1 MTQVVNADARVDDGP
16 DGGGRPLQE
25 TRRWF
30 TTRSSRIA
38 EREWKGRM
46 AAIDA
51 AMAVVEFRMDGTILH
66 ANENFLGATGYSAA
80 EVIGRHHSIFVPPD
94 QQGREYREFW
104 AALNRGEHRKGEF
117 SRMGKGGKEL
127 WIEGSYSPILGA
139 AGTPVKVVKHAIDVT
154 KRVRME
160 REVREAREREQTESE
175 AINRRVQTL
184 LEVVT
189 QAADGDLTGDIPFRG
204 TDPIGRVAEGLSR
217 LLSQFRQSVVTIKEN
232 VKVVTR
238 TAGELE
244 RIGHDFQ
251 ARAEE
256 TSTEAEVVSVASEE
270 VSANVQT
277 VAAGAEEMTASIR
290 EIATNA
296 SAAARV
302 ATKAVAVAEATNRTV
317 GKLGESSSEIGQ
329 VVKVITSIAQQ
340 TNLLALNAAIE
351 AARAGEA
358 GKGFAVV
365 ANEVKELAK
374 ATAKATEEISG
385 KIEAIQL
392 DTSGAVAAIGEISG
406 IISQISDLQTTIAS
420 AVEEQ
425 TATTGEIG
433 RNVTEAAKGSG
444 EIASTITRVAR
455 AAVATTEGA
464 RDASV
469 AGEGLRHTAAT
480 LEELVARFRT

>member
-1 MTQVVNADARVDDGP
+1 
-16 DGGGRPLQE
+16 
-25 TRRWF
+25 
-30 TTRSSRIA
+30 
-38 EREWKGRM
+38 
-46 AAIDA
+46 
-51 AMAVVEFRMDGTILH
+51 
-66 ANENFLGATGYSAA
+66 
-80 EVIGRHHSIFVPPD
+80 
-94 QQGREYREFW
+94 
-104 AALNRGEHRKGEF
+104 
-117 SRMGKGGKEL
+117 
-127 WIEGSYSPILGA
+127 
-139 AGTPVKVVKHAIDVT
+139 
-154 KRVRME
+154 
-160 REVREAREREQTESE
+160 
-175 AINRRVQTL
+175 
-184 LEVVT
+184 VT

-340 TNLLALNAAIE
+340 TNLLALNATIE